1 MSSQVEGLDT
11 GSITHTISIAI
22 LVTGRPSQGTLDSSG
37 GYETM
42 FARLLQESLQAIPR
56 FHYHQKKVLQV
67 GAFDVPA
74 GELPDDDQLG
84 EGAWDALL
92 VTGSRAYLL
101 TS

>member
-1 MSSQVEGLDT
+1 
-11 GSITHTISIAI
+11 
-22 LVTGRPSQGTLDSSG
+22 
-37 GYETM
+37 M

-67 GAFDVPA
+67 GAFDVTA